1 MPNKLGNNGNA
12 CRASYYPRILMGC
25 EPSILRQRTHLTVGF
40 LFLLALNL
48 LLASPQIQPK
58 AHFSAFKTPVS
69 RFQQSQHPRRGIL
82 RLKVCN
88 AILGVLGGFSARSGF
103 GLFLHPAA
111 CFGILPHPSRCT
123 RSSISQKQN
132 ATKFLSPNQIPI
144 LKHQGWALRRGIFS
158 HQRTSQQA
166 SDSAAVLWEGFGRRS
181 LLNKATGDRPRSG
194 PPVCPCLVVKTA
206 KKTHANGVCIS
217 APLSLFSRSGLGSA
231 GTKKPP
237 QSAACSSSGRSLEI
251 SSARSCIR
259 SHSSAASSN
268 SRVSST
274 SSRTRD

>member
-123 RSSISQKQN
+123 RS
-132 ATKFLSPNQIPI
+132 
-144 LKHQGWALRRGIFS
+144 
-158 HQRTSQQA
+158 
-166 SDSAAVLWEGFGRRS
+166 D
-181 LLNKATGDRPRSG
+181 
-194 PPVCPCLVVKTA
+194 
-206 KKTHANGVCIS
+206 
-217 APLSLFSRSGLGSA
+217 
-231 GTKKPP
+231 KPP
-237 QSAACSSSGRSLEI
+237 RWWESGAAGPSFSPPASPCKCLTSVPVLYRI
-251 SSARSCIR
+251 CTAIR
-259 SHSSAASSN
+259 FA
-268 SRVSST
+268 VFQYP
-274 SSRTRD
+274 RTVPPLTT

>member
-123 RSSISQKQN
+123 RSDKPPRWWESGAAGPSFSPPPRP
-132 ATKFLSPNQIPI
+132 AHVPLLSHFCPTSVPVLYRICPTFVPDLYRYPLRGVPVPPN
-144 LKHQGWALRRGIFS
+144 
-158 HQRTSQQA
+158 
-166 SDSAAVLWEGFGRRS
+166 SAAI
-181 LLNKATGDRPRSG
+181 NDIATLHAVTLP
-194 PPVCPCLVVKTA
+194 LKTVVNSH
-206 KKTHANGVCIS
+206 THY
-217 APLSLFSRSGLGSA
+217 AP
-231 GTKKPP
+231 
-237 QSAACSSSGRSLEI
+237 SSM
-251 SSARSCIR
+251 
-259 SHSSAASSN
+259 
-268 SRVSST
+268 V
-274 SSRTRD
+274 